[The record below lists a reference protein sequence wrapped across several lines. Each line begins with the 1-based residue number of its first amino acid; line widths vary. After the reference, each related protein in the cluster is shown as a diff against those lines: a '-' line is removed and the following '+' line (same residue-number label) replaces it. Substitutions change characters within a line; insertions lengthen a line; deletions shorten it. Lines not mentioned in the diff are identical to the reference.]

1 VIWVNTKS
9 VGIHEK
15 GKISIQDLV
24 EHMRSNKRFRE
35 VGAIASFFGIVRGT
49 SQKGKDVIGLDME
62 AYEDKAE
69 KVFSSIAEEMK
80 KRPGIVEVLIHH
92 VTGHLDLGDLIFV
105 VMVAGSNRKEV
116 FPTLME
122 TVEKVKRDATIWKKE
137 TLSTGESYW
146 VEYAHDVS
154 KSA

>member
-1 VIWVNTKS
+1 MDSES
-9 VGIHEK
+9 VGVHEK
-15 GKISIQDLV
+15 GKISIQDLI
-24 EHMRSNKRFRE
+24 EQIRSNKRFRE

-49 SQKGKDVIGLDME
+49 SKDGENVTGLDME
-62 AYEDKAE
+62 AYEGKAG

-92 VTGHLDLGDLIFV
+92 VTGHLDVGDLIFV

-116 FPTLME
+116 FPTLVE

-146 VEYAHDVS
+146 VEYG
-154 KSA
+154 

>member
-1 VIWVNTKS
+1 VGSES

-24 EHMRSNKRFRE
+24 EQIRSNKRFRE

-49 SQKGKDVIGLDME
+49 SKDGKNVTGLDME
-62 AYEDKAE
+62 AYEGKAE

-92 VTGHLDLGDLIFV
+92 VTGHLDVGDLIFV

-116 FPTLME
+116 FPTLVE

-146 VEYAHDVS
+146 VEYG
-154 KSA
+154 